1 MRKIAAIFFLVLF
14 TSSTTQAG
22 QLLKLPLLVT
32 HFLEHLRDGRSHSLV
47 DFLKEHYIDHHTT
60 DNDSNEDAKLPF
72 KSALQSTFSTVCV
85 LPFALHP
92 AVISKEPGRVY
103 NVYHQPQL
111 SNFHGEIFHPP
122 C

>member
-1 MRKIAAIFFLVLF
+1 MRKLAAIFFLVLF

-32 HFLEHLRDGRSHSLV
+32 HFLEHLRDGRSHSLI
-47 DFLKEHYIDHHTT
+47 DFLKEHYIYHHSA
-60 DNDSNEDAKLPF
+60 DNDSKEDAKLPF
-72 KSALQSTFSTVCV
+72 KSALESNFSTVCV
-85 LPFALHP
+85 LPFPVHSP
-92 AVISKEPGRVY
+92 VIAKEPGPVY

-111 SNFHGEIFHPP
+111 TNFHGEIFHPP